1 MGDILGTVFLY
12 CVFILLRLIG
22 DQSSESPL
30 YNNFDNNNVNEII
43 DQLSIATTTSTT
55 TTAMPTLYEFI
66 TSAATTTIND
76 PITMIND
83 NEIIK
88 NNVTAFIRHIM
99 MNQIETTT
107 TAAAA
112 INLTI

>member
-30 YNNFDNNNVNEII
+30 YNNFDNNNEII
-43 DQLSIATTTSTT
+43 DQLSIATTTTT

-107 TAAAA
+107 TAASA